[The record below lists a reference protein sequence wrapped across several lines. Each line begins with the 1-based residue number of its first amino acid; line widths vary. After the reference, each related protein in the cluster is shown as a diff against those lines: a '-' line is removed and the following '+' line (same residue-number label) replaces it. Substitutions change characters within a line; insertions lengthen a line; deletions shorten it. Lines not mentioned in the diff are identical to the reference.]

1 MFFPIVNIYIY
12 IIHMCMC
19 IYIYVH
25 RRCRFGSRLGKLIR
39 YPLSPLFAMV
49 GDWQTLASE
58 EAAALTRRGVRL
70 TDLPG
75 LRDEQLTRILAA
87 PPSLE
92 LRLLRDQAVAH
103 LNAELSE
110 PSATPFHRLV
120 PGRRTSPPLP
130 SSAPALKKAMGGG
143 VLAKAPTRWASAPQA
158 DQVESDKAARL
169 ESAGRA
175 AKLLADLKDSSSFGA
190 ELAAAEAAG
199 HGPRWLSMFASSVA
213 ARYDAKG
220 VGHSLSCWRRWLW
233 WRTGQ
238 SFALIPRP
246 ASPLAIEL
254 ALFLEDVS
262 RGGPTAAKGVMDGLK
277 WLQAQ
282 LGLHELPLDS
292 PLLTAYCSP

>member
-1 MFFPIVNIYIY
+1 MSVALATLQPYVITYTFSNCQYIYIN

-25 RRCRFGSRLGKLIR
+25 RRCRLGSRLGKLIR

-130 SSAPALKKAMGGG
+130 SSAL
-143 VLAKAPTRWASAPQA
+143 R
-158 DQVESDKAARL
+158 
-169 ESAGRA
+169 
-175 AKLLADLKDSSSFGA
+175 
-190 ELAAAEAAG
+190 
-199 HGPRWLSMFASSVA
+199 
-213 ARYDAKG
+213 
-220 VGHSLSCWRRWLW
+220 
-233 WRTGQ
+233 
-238 SFALIPRP
+238 
-246 ASPLAIEL
+246 
-254 ALFLEDVS
+254 
-262 RGGPTAAKGVMDGLK
+262 
-277 WLQAQ
+277 
-282 LGLHELPLDS
+282 
-292 PLLTAYCSP
+292 